1 MRVLT
6 QFSGFYTP
14 TCLSHGRKSIFLWV
28 YITGLRALC
37 RYNLTA
43 QQIHTLVDFN
53 VGLKVNEVP
62 LQVLNPG
69 IIAAFTCVGVQ

>member
-1 MRVLT
+1 MVFTRPLVTWQKKYFFCGCTELA
-6 QFSGFYTP
+6 FERRS
-14 TCLSHGRKSIFLWV
+14 
-28 YITGLRALC
+28 
-37 RYNLTA
+37 YNMTA

-53 VGLKVNEVP
+53 VELKVNEVP

>member
-1 MRVLT
+1 MHVVT

-14 TCLSHGRKSIFLWV
+14 TCHMAEKVFFCGCTELAFERRS
-28 YITGLRALC
+28 
-37 RYNLTA
+37 YNMTA

-53 VGLKVNEVP
+53 IELKVNEVP